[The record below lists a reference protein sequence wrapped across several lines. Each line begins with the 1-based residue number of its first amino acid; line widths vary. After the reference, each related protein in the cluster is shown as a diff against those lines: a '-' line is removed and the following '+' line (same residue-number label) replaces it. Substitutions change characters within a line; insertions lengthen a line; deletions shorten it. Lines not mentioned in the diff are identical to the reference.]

1 VGAGLKRV
9 PTPLD
14 LSHAGARQAKL
25 DRMVSEFVR
34 PFLEVARLLNLSG
47 DGDPFASKHNRDNLN
62 ATAERLPHLKIGL
75 HTNGVLRDARA
86 WDDCRL
92 ERRVDRM
99 EVSIDAADPLTYGI
113 VRRGRG

>member
-1 VGAGLKRV
+1 M
-9 PTPLD
+9 P
-14 LSHAGARQAKL
+14 RQSAC
-25 DRMVSEFVR
+25 RISR
-34 PFLEVARLLNLSG
+34 S
-47 DGDPFASKHNRDNLN
+47 
-62 ATAERLPHLKIGL
+62 GL
-75 HTNGVLRDARA
+75 HTNGVLLDARA